1 MSNLETEDIERTNA
15 ISKLSMQLL
24 KENEYLRKGM
34 QSVLGN
40 SLNKEFLNNENKP
53 IEKNPIPVKKKRNPT
68 QINFDFLDKESLE
81 SNNKSE
87 ETIVIL
93 CLIRIMK

>member
-53 IEKNPIPVKKKRNPT
+53 IEKNYYI
-68 QINFDFLDKESLE
+68 F
-81 SNNKSE
+81 
-87 ETIVIL
+87 
-93 CLIRIMK
+93 

>member
-1 MSNLETEDIERTNA
+1 
-15 ISKLSMQLL
+15 MQLL

-53 IEKNPIPVKKKRNPT
+53 FEKNPIPVKKKRNPT